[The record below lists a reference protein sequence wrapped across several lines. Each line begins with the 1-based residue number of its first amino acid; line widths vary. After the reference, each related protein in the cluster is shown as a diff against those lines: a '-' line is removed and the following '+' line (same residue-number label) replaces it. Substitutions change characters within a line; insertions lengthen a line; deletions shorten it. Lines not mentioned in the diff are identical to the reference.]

1 MVSRQRKEEIRAIRH
16 GSLTPPPPPSEMD
29 GAALGSLLKVVDFE
43 KWSSFK

>member
-1 MVSRQRKEEIRAIRH
+1 MVSGQRKEEIRAIRH
-16 GSLTPPPPPSEMD
+16 GSLTPPSSEID